1 MIRLLVF
8 FIFSISLQLGNAQVI
23 LEHLTKKDG
32 LPSNYTSGI
41 IQDNDGYIWIATP
54 KGAVR
59 YDGKKMKTYTVDDG
73 LTSNEIVGFFKDG
86 MGRIWF
92 NCFGGKACYYYKGKI
107 FKLKDSVLSQLIRE
121 SFSFFNLT
129 DTIFVLTTL
138 RQTKDCGFF
147 YYYFVNTNKLEIFKT
162 DSAFLCGHKS
172 LGIDLFKRT
181 NGRIDI
187 RHMDIAIKSYYFF
200 DRTSIGFTS
209 FQDTIYV
216 FDLKS
221 GQLKHRYHLNSF
233 NGLINISN
241 KNGLILSTS
250 EEVFLYKFNHRIQIK
265 SALRGIFEDNQNN
278 LWISSDNGVF
288 KLSIVSVI
296 EDTFLCFHSPIYSI
310 KKIDEIIYLGSK
322 NLGHLKLTN
331 DSKLFIS
338 EESKIEGRVLD
349 FLEINNVI
357 YKATDRGLLTLSNR
371 SSVPF
376 FYERSNFSFKN
387 ISVKNDHESYFCIG
401 PAGVLKTT
409 YNKECI
415 KSKLLYSKRAIN
427 VHYRKNGELVVSTI
441 DGLLIWKDDNLP
453 YQKVKLPFK
462 NIEIINHIN
471 EDKSQNLILSSP
483 IGLIINSN
491 GNYYIIDKSK
501 GILDNHINKTFTSA
515 DGKRLY
521 VCTNKGLNIVD
532 YSIKDK
538 KLFYNIKSYTTSDG
552 LPSEE
557 VNCALE
563 EGDKVYVGT
572 MEGLF
577 ILSVKDTI
585 KPFKIPIRLEGLL
598 VNDSS
603 LELKNKEWN
612 HNQNTFQFN
621 FSAFYHQRNKEMQ
634 FAYQLTPIDK
644 NPIISDNPSI
654 IYRGLA
660 PGEYKLKVYAFDKHY
675 PRLRKSQIWNY
686 NFTISPPYYKTWWF
700 ISLITLLVVSG
711 GFLIYINYI
720 RRKQKQNL
728 EVQTLLKQ
736 MAQHRLEAL
745 KGQMNPHF
753 IFNSLNTVQ
762 HFIATHNEREAMD
775 FIAKFSSLI
784 RKMLDLAR
792 VDKLSL
798 EKEIQ
803 FLKDYAEI
811 EQIRYAHNF
820 DVEFIIEMEDQDD
833 IELPS
838 MLVQPLLE
846 NAIKHGVS
854 NLKERR
860 GKIEVVVMTEVEN
873 WLNIKIKDNGNGLVK
888 RDESSKVHTSAALDI
903 IRERL
908 TVYEV
913 DGRKGNL
920 DIQFSESGTVSELV
934 VPI

>member
-8 FIFSISLQLGNAQVI
+8 FIFSISLQFGNAQVI

-32 LPSNYTSGI
+32 LPSNYISGI
-41 IQDNDGYIWIATP
+41 IQDNEGFIWIATP
-54 KGAVR
+54 NGALR
-59 YDGKKMKTYTVDDG
+59 YDGKTMKTYTVEDG
-73 LTSNEIVGFFKDG
+73 LTTNEIVGFFKDG
-86 MGRIWF
+86 IGRIWF
-92 NCFGGKACYYYKGKI
+92 NCFGGKASYYYKGKI
-107 FKLKDSVLSQLIRE
+107 FNNKTDKRIPDVIQNLNVMNISDSSFVVISSRYFHNSVIHYRYLIDVIELKMLSFDSITISYNESGHRDIYFRTIGKLDLSNSGLSFKAFYYIGDRFIGFKSIRDSILLYHIDNSDQIKKIKSPPENFKIVVLKDKNVYFYNTKEIICID
-121 SFSFFNLT
+121 T
-129 DTIFVLTTL
+129 KDTISLSNSI
-138 RQTKDCGFF
+138 RGIYMDKDNLLWVSTDNGFF
-147 YYYFVNTNKLEIFKT
+147 KI
-162 DSAFLCGHKS
+162 
-172 LGIDLFKRT
+172 
-181 NGRIDI
+181 
-187 RHMDIAIKSYYFF
+187 
-200 DRTSIGFTS
+200 
-209 FQDTIYV
+209 
-216 FDLKS
+216 
-221 GQLKHRYHLNSF
+221 QLKRKDEY
-233 NGLINISN
+233 LI
-241 KNGLILSTS
+241 K
-250 EEVFLYKFNHRIQIK
+250 
-265 SALRGIFEDNQNN
+265 
-278 LWISSDNGVF
+278 
-288 KLSIVSVI
+288 
-296 EDTFLCFHSPIYSI
+296 SPIYCL
-310 KKIDEIIYLGSK
+310 KKIE
-322 NLGHLKLTN
+322 N
-331 DSKLFIS
+331 DLFIGLNDLRY
-338 EESKIEGRVLD
+338 SKYNSNKVYTGAKINKDYGNNRVLD
-349 FLEINNVI
+349 FVKIGKEVFKGTDLGIIKLNNQTNEEWLPIGHINV
-357 YKATDRGLLTLSNR
+357 
-371 SSVPF
+371 
-376 FYERSNFSFKN
+376 KN
-387 ISVKNDHESYFCIG
+387 ITGNKSNLFYAAMGFVGI
-401 PAGVLKTT
+401 LKINFNGKVIISSNIYGRRT
-409 YNKECI
+409 YCVFQRQNGQ
-415 KSKLLYSKRAIN
+415 LLA
-427 VHYRKNGELVVSTI
+427 STI
-441 DGLLIWKDDNLP
+441 DGLLIWENDTLP
-453 YQKVKLPFK
+453 HQRITLPFS
-462 NIEIINHIN
+462 NIEMVNHIN
-471 EDKSQNLILSSP
+471 EDRNQNLIFSSNN
-483 IGLIINSN
+483 GLILKSNRNYFLIN
-491 GNYYIIDKSK
+491 KVK
-501 GILDNHINKTFTSA
+501 GLFDNHINKTFTSA

-521 VCTNKGLNIVD
+521 VCTNKGFNIVD

-538 KLFYNIKSYTTSDG
+538 KLLYNIKSYNISDG
-552 LPSEE
+552 LPSDE

-577 ILSVKDTI
+577 ILPVKDTI
-585 KPFKIPIRLEGLL
+585 KPFKIPLRLEGLL
-598 VNDSS
+598 VNDST

-621 FSAFYHQRNKEMQ
+621 FSAFYYQRNKEMQ

-700 ISLITLLVVSG
+700 ISLMTLLVVSG
-711 GFLIYINYI
+711 GFLIYINYMQ
-720 RRKQKQNL
+720 RKQKQNL

-762 HFIATHNEREAMD
+762 HFISTHNEREAMD

-798 EKEIQ
+798 KKEIQ
-803 FLKDYAEI
+803 FLKDYGEI
-811 EQIRYAHNF
+811 EQIRYAQKF
-820 DVEFIIEMEDQDD
+820 DVDFIVDVSEHDD

-860 GKIEVVVMTEVEN
+860 GRIEVVIMTEVEN
-873 WLNIKIKDNGNGLVK
+873 WLIIKIKDNGNGLVK

-913 DGRKGNL
+913 DGRKGKL
-920 DIQFSESGTVSELV
+920 DIQFSENGTVSELV

>member
-8 FIFSISLQLGNAQVI
+8 FVFIFFVQLGNAQVI

-59 YDGKKMKTYTVDDG
+59 YDGKTMKTYTVDDG
-73 LTSNEIVGFFKDG
+73 LTTNEISGFFKDG

-92 NCFGGKACYYYKGKI
+92 NCFGGKACYYYKGVI
-107 FKLKDSVLSQLIRE
+107 TRLKDDKLSQAIRE
-121 SFSFFNLT
+121 NFNFLT
-129 DTIFVLTTL
+129 LSDTSLLIITIRHTD
-138 RQTKDCGFF
+138 KCGNFK
-147 YYYFVNTNKLEIFKT
+147 YYLLNVKSLQIIEY
-162 DSAFLCGHKS
+162 DSAFLCGQKS
-172 LGIDLFKRT
+172 LSRDLFNRT
-181 NGRIDI
+181 RGKVDIQNNDIVIDRMPFSVNDYIGFISTQDTLYIYSINSGELIYKHNAKLINGNPSFSGKNGFIMWSENYVHFFNSNRRIDI
-187 RHMDIAIKSYYFF
+187 QSNIR
-200 DRTSIGFTS
+200 G
-209 FQDTIYV
+209 IYEDKDN
-216 FDLKS
+216 FLW
-221 GQLKHRYHLNSF
+221 
-233 NGLINISN
+233 
-241 KNGLILSTS
+241 LST
-250 EEVFLYKFNHRIQIK
+250 
-265 SALRGIFEDNQNN
+265 
-278 LWISSDNGVF
+278 DNGVYRIVLQHNF
-288 KLSIVSVI
+288 KNTNPEINL
-296 EDTFLCFHSPIYSI
+296 PIYSI
-310 KKIDEIIYLGSK
+310 KRIGKSIFFGANKLDHFE
-322 NLGHLKLTN
+322 NLNNVWCIQKN
-331 DSKLFIS
+331 DSKIDA
-338 EESKIEGRVLD
+338 RVLD
-349 FLEINNVI
+349 FWSIKGNI
-357 YKATDRGLLTLSNR
+357 YKATDRGLISLLIQKKIPIPTGLSNIPLKN
-371 SSVPF
+371 VVTKN
-376 FYERSNFSFKN
+376 ER
-387 ISVKNDHESYFCIG
+387 ESYFCIG
-401 PAGVLKTT
+401 PFGILKT
-409 YNKECI
+409 CI
-415 KSKLLYSKRAIN
+415 ENNAHKSIKIYYKRTFNIYYTSKD
-427 VHYRKNGELVVSTI
+427 ELIASTI
-441 DGLLIWKDDNLP
+441 EGLLLWRNDSLP
-453 YQKVKLPFK
+453 SEKIELPFS
-462 NIEIINHIN
+462 NIDVINHIN

-483 IGLIINSN
+483 IGLIIKSN
-491 GNYYIIDKSK
+491 RNYYIIDKSK
-501 GILDNHINKTFTSA
+501 GILDNNINKTFTSA

-521 VCTNKGLNIVD
+521 VCTNKGFNIVD

-552 LPSEE
+552 FPSEE

-563 EGDKVYVGT
+563 DGDKVYVGT

-577 ILSVKDTI
+577 ILPVKDTI

-598 VNDSS
+598 VNDST
-603 LELKNKEWN
+603 LELKNKAWN
-612 HNQNTFQFN
+612 HNQNTLQFN
-621 FSAFYHQRNKEMQ
+621 FSAFYYQRNKEMQ

-660 PGEYKLKVYAFDKHY
+660 PGDYKLKVYAFDKHY
-675 PRLRKSQIWNY
+675 PRLRKSQVWTY

-700 ISLITLLVVSG
+700 ISLFTLLVVSV
-711 GFLIYINYI
+711 GFLIYISYI

-762 HFIATHNEREAMD
+762 HFISTHNEREAMD

-798 EKEIQ
+798 EKELQ

-811 EQIRYAHNF
+811 EKIRYTQKF
-820 DVEFIIEMEDQDD
+820 DVDFIVDIPEHDD
-833 IELPS
+833 VELPS

-854 NLKERR
+854 NLKERKGR
-860 GKIEVVVMTEVEN
+860 IEVVIMTVDEH

-908 TVYEV
+908 AVYEV
-913 DGRKGNL
+913 DGRKGKL
-920 DIQFSESGTVSELV
+920 DIQFSKNGTVSELV